1 MPPRSSGASKCLY
14 IKPPP
19 WSLRLTTGVALISR
33 PLGVPWRPSKLA
45 CTIAGVVLTSTAPA
59 FRDRGGVKGMDVRW
73 RRRDL
78 VRWATLLA
86 GTVTLGACGEDAGVV
101 QTRAARTIFAT
112 QTAAVTPTPVP
123 TATVTPSPTPSPTPI
138 PTATLQPTPT
148 VTPTPAPAI
157 ADIVSAMT
165 PSVVF
170 VLVQV
175 AGKPVSGSG
184 FIVSAAG
191 QVVTNLHVVEGA
203 STIKVY
209 VGDRPFTA
217 TVTSSSRA
225 NDLAVLQVDGT
236 GLQPVRLGD
245 SGVLRVGQGILAFGF
260 PYADEIGSAQVSVT
274 RGIISRLG
282 AKVYEV
288 PDGIQIDAALNPGS
302 SGGPVVNLAGEVIG
316 VSVAKLTRATGINF
330 AIPIAHLLSMLGR

>member
-1 MPPRSSGASKCLY
+1 M
-14 IKPPP
+14 
-19 WSLRLTTGVALISR
+19 
-33 PLGVPWRPSKLA
+33 
-45 CTIAGVVLTSTAPA
+45 
-59 FRDRGGVKGMDVRW
+59 
-73 RRRDL
+73 
-78 VRWATLLA
+78 RWAALVA
-86 GTVTLGACGEDAGVV
+86 GTVTLGACGEDARVV

-112 QTAAVTPTPVP
+112 QTAAATPTPVP
-123 TATVTPSPTPSPTPI
+123 TATPAPSPTPTPTPI
-138 PTATLQPTPT
+138 PTATPAPTST
-148 VTPTPAPAI
+148 VTPTPAPTI
-157 ADIVSAMT
+157 ADIVSAMN

-184 FIVSAAG
+184 FIVSASG
-191 QVVTNLHVVEGA
+191 QAVTNLHVVDGA

-209 VGDRPFTA
+209 VGDRPFA
-217 TVTSSSRA
+217 ARVTSSSRA
-225 NDLAVLQVDGT
+225 NDLAVLQLDAT

-245 SGVLRVGQGILAFGF
+245 SGALRVGQEILAFGF

-274 RGIISRLG
+274 RGIVSRLG
-282 AKVYEV
+282 VTVYEV

-330 AIPIAHLLSMLGR
+330 AVPIAHLLPMLGR